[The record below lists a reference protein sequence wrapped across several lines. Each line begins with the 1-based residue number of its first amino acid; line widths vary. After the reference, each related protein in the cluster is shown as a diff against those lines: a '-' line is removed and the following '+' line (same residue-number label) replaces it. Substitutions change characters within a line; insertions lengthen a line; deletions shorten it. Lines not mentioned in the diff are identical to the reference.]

1 MKKEWE
7 KQGLS
12 VVQQKAE
19 ATRLMKE
26 LQDFNKNKDTYGKL
40 PIEMTDTVGSM
51 VDLNE
56 DGIPDSQQGYGLDEA
71 TAPNPTDTTM
81 FTDPLTGN
89 TYESSNNF
97 NDLEKTVI
105 KYTQDMLKVESDAKE
120 AARLAA
126 EKVTDENA
134 KRIMAEND
142 KYITDTNA
150 LLDERI
156 KANEQQYTDAI

>member
-1 MKKEWE
+1 
-7 KQGLS
+7 
-12 VVQQKAE
+12 
-19 ATRLMKE
+19 
-26 LQDFNKNKDTYGKL
+26 
-40 PIEMTDTVGSM
+40 M
-51 VDLNE
+51 VDLNK
-56 DGIPDSQQGYGLDEA
+56 DGIPDNQQGYGLDEA
-71 TAPNPTDTTM
+71 KAPNPTETTM

-105 KYTQDMLKVESDAKE
+105 KYTQDMLKVEADAKE
-120 AARLAA
+120 SARLAA

-156 KANEQQYTDAI
+156 KANEQQYTDAISAVARQLGGQVKQFQKLMGAD